1 VPEQPDLR
9 PLRIAL
15 VLAGSVG
22 GIGRHVASVA
32 PRLVAR
38 GHTVTV
44 YAPEV
49 TAAAQ
54 GFVAL
59 GLDVAPLSALP
70 RLRADVVHAHGYKA
84 AARVLPVAR
93 LRRIPLV
100 VTWHNAVLGRGSA
113 TDAVLGRGAQ
123 AAAGRALQRLVAR
136 GADLTL
142 GASSDLVAEADR
154 LGARRALLAP
164 VAAPALEPPRTS
176 AEQRR
181 AELGLHPA
189 DILVLTVSRLAPQKN
204 LDLLLDLAAAVSSR
218 SDVRFAVV
226 GDGPLRPALAARIE
240 RERLPVTLLGRTDDV
255 ASWLRA
261 ADLALLTSTWEA
273 RALVAQE
280 AMLAGI
286 PVLSTRVG
294 GMAELVGDAGTLF
307 DLDAPEAAV
316 GALLELADDPALRR
330 RLADAGRQR
339 AATWPDEDEV
349 VTDLLRRYRQVI
361 SARRR

>member
-1 VPEQPDLR
+1 MPEQPDPA

-15 VLAGSVG
+15 VLTASVG

-38 GHTVTV
+38 GHAVTV

-49 TAAAQ
+49 TATAQ
-54 GFVAL
+54 GFAGL

-84 AARVLPVAR
+84 AARVLPVTR
-93 LRRIPLV
+93 LRRVPLV
-100 VTWHNAVLGRGSA
+100 ATWHNAVLGA
-113 TDAVLGRGAQ
+113 GAS
-123 AAAGRALQRLVAR
+123 AAAGRLLQRLVAR

-142 GASSDLVAEADR
+142 GASSDLVAEALR

-176 AEQRR
+176 AAARR
-181 AELGLHPA
+181 AELGLPPGHL
-189 DILVLTVSRLAPQKN
+189 LVLSVSRLAPQKN
-204 LDLLLDLAAAVSSR
+204 LDLLLDLAAAVSALP
-218 SDVRFAVV
+218 DLRFAVV

-255 ASWLRA
+255 ASWLHA

-280 AMLAGI
+280 AMLTGV

-294 GMAELVGDAGTLF
+294 GMPELVGDAGRLF
-307 DLDAPEAAV
+307 DLDEPAAAV
-316 GALLELADDPALRR
+316 RVLLELADDPVRRR
-330 RLADAGRQR
+330 RLGEAGRRR

-349 VTDLLRRYRQVI
+349 VADLLLRYHEVI
-361 SARRR
+361 TARRR